1 MVDLPVSVAILLG
14 TYVLCIS
21 LNSNRERESLACDA
35 LNQRQNI
42 GCKNTPKTPIYVL
55 GP

>member
-21 LNSNRERESLACDA
+21 LNSNRERERVWLAMP
-35 LNQRQNI
+35 LTNV
-42 GCKNTPKTPIYVL
+42 KT
-55 GP
+55 